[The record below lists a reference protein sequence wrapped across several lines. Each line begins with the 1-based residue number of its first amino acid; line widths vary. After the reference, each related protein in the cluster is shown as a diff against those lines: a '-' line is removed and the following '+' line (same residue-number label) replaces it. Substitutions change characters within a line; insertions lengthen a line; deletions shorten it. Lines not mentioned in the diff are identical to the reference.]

1 MREKNK
7 DKAQGKGWFI
17 KTTLIVVIVTALSR
31 VLGYV
36 REVVV
41 AAYYGTGYE
50 VDAYRVAI
58 QLPNLF
64 RLLIGD
70 AVIVAA
76 FVPIFSSYLAKNEE
90 EEAWE
95 VASRILTSTVL
106 LLLFLTIIGEL
117 AAPFF
122 VKVLAPGFEQ
132 KIKTYELSI
141 KLTRIM
147 FPALIFMALSGLLS
161 GMLNSYNIFFL
172 PSASPIVWNAIIIAA
187 IIFFSKSYGIFAF
200 AVGLL
205 VASIFQALIQVPAF
219 GKKIRLWKPIVDFT
233 HPEVKKFIKILVP
246 IVLSAAT
253 SNINTI
259 IDTRFASYLK
269 TGVIAAMGYAIRIYL
284 VPAGVFGVAFATVL
298 FPRLSE
304 LQTLEDEKKFANSL
318 SYGMR
323 LLGYIIVPVATFF
336 VAFSLPIVR
345 VLFERGEFSYKDS
358 LLTSAALSMYSLGV
372 VAFSLTTLFTR
383 AYYSKK
389 DSKTPMLIAIA
400 SIFLNYIGDWA
411 LMKIMPEIPEKF
423 PILKTLSWLF
433 APHAGIALSTSI
445 VSIFQLLALLYF
457 YHRIHGEFDHKSF
470 SMTLIKSLTASLTA
484 AFVGYGVYNFIKIV
498 GTIGLLLK
506 LFAVFV
512 AGALTYVGITYI
524 FKMEEVALA
533 VEFLKKRFSKLER

>member
-1 MREKNK
+1 MKEENKN
-7 DKAQGKGWFI
+7 KAQGKGWFI
-17 KTTLIVVIVTALSR
+17 KTTLIVMIVTALSR

-70 AVIVAA
+70 AVIAAA
-76 FVPIFSSYLAKNEE
+76 FVPIFSSYLAKNKEK
-90 EEAWE
+90 EAWE
-95 VASRILTSTVL
+95 VASRILTSTIL
-106 LLLFLTIIGEL
+106 LLLFLTVVGEL
-117 AAPFF
+117 AAPFLI
-122 VKVLAPGFEQ
+122 KVLAPGFEQ
-132 KIKTYELSI
+132 KIETYELSI

-147 FPALIFMALSGLLS
+147 FPALVFMALSGLFS
-161 GMLNSYNIFFL
+161 GMLNSYSIFLL
-172 PSASPIVWNAIIIAA
+172 PSASPIIWNAIIIAA
-187 IIFFSKSYGIFAF
+187 IILFSKNYGIFAF
-200 AVGLL
+200 ATGLL
-205 VASIFQALIQVPAF
+205 AASIVQALIQIPAF
-219 GKKIRLWKPIVDFT
+219 GKKIRLWKPVLDFS
-233 HPEVKKFIKILVP
+233 HPEVRNFLKILAP

-259 IDTRFASYLK
+259 IDTRFASYLE

-304 LQTLEDEKKFANSL
+304 LQTLEEEKKFARSL

-323 LLGYIIVPVATFF
+323 LLGYLIVPIATFF
-336 VAFSLPIVR
+336 VAFSLPVVR
-345 VLFERGEFSYKDS
+345 ILFERGEFRYSDS
-358 LLTSAALSMYSLGV
+358 LLTSAALSMYSIGV

-389 DSKTPMLIAIA
+389 DSKTPMLIALA
-400 SIFLNYIGDWA
+400 SILVNYIGDWL
-411 LMKIMPEIPEKF
+411 LMRAMPMVPEKITVLQ
-423 PILKTLSWLF
+423 PLKWLF

-457 YHRIHGEFDHKSF
+457 YRRMHGEFDYNSF
-470 SMTLIKSLTASLTA
+470 SLTLIKSVAASIAA
-484 AFVGYGVYNFIKIV
+484 AFVGYGVYNVIQI
-498 GTIGLLLK
+498 GETAGLLLR
-506 LFAVFV
+506 LFAVLFSGTLV
-512 AGALTYVGITYI
+512 YVGITYI
-524 FKMEEVALA
+524 LKMEEVALA
-533 VEFLKKRFSKLER
+533 AGFLRERFSRQKR